1 MNKEDILNTI
11 GAILLIGIL
20 AVIVAGSTIII
31 VKLIEVFA
39 PILVILLLIVIY
51 LELRERNKNK

>member
-20 AVIVAGSTIII
+20 SVIVAGSTIII

-39 PILVILLLIVIY
+39 PILVILFLIVIY
-51 LELRERNKNK
+51 LELRERNKNR

>member
-1 MNKEDILNTI
+1 MNKDDLLNTI

-20 AVIVAGSTIII
+20 AIIVAGSTIII
-31 VKLIEVFA
+31 IEIIKVFR
-39 PILVILLLIVIY
+39 PMLVILLLIVIY